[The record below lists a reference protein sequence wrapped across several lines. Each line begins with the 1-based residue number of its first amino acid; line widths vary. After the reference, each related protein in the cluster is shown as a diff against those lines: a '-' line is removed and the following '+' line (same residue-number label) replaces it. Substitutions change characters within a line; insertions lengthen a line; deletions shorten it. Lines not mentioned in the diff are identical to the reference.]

1 MQPPL
6 ANMAPQ
12 KKDEPESSN
21 KEEENVSGNEED
33 VSGSEETNEDSA
45 KKDEEDVAAAD
56 ENNEGSAEDDD
67 VDVAVETETL
77 AAGSA
82 EDDEVDVVVET
93 ETLAAGSAED
103 DEVDVAVETETLAE
117 LKAIAKQM
125 TAALKVLHARIKTM
139 EAASPSKTIQNQEI
153 ITLNITIPDKQSVTI
168 RIMRGSTVAKL
179 KQRIIDECFPALKK
193 PKELKI
199 EFQGVPG
206 ENMKGLNF
214 YKVTNET
221 RIVAQIAGRGGGK
234 RAKVVPINQFDVLA
248 ANDSDAPVV
257 QETLNSLTIAWT
269 AEHWEVFLSRNGET
283 GFTVQSLT
291 EMKLSMKTGAPSV
304 KMSNLLCF
312 VWQFQAIKAMCERL
326 ELVVRYVRARFVLN
340 YECFSNQ
347 AVFNTLIDQVIGGKK
362 AAAALSAIQGEP

>member
-1 MQPPL
+1 MQPPS

-67 VDVAVETETL
+67 VDVAVEP
-77 AAGSA
+77 
-82 EDDEVDVVVET
+82 

-153 ITLNITIPDKQSVTI
+153 LTLNITIPDKQSVTI

-234 RAKVVPINQFDVLA
+234 RAKVVPINQFDVFA

-304 KMSNLLCF
+304 KMSNLLGF

>member
-67 VDVAVETETL
+67 VDVA
-77 AAGSA
+77 
-82 EDDEVDVVVET
+82 VET